1 MMLPSAPFFAP
12 PEQGGAT
19 GPLPPERGGER
30 VGERVAAAQQQIAA
44 AGNPATAR
52 LDAQVLLAH
61 LLGVE
66 RSWLFACP
74 ELQLTPEQLG
84 QYSALIARRCRH
96 EPVAYLTGHRE
107 FYGLTLAVD
116 SRVLI
121 PRPETEL
128 LVEQVLQAAT
138 QAAPRSLTVADVGTG
153 SGAIAV
159 AVAAHAPNTF
169 LYALD
174 NSCEALAVAHHNV
187 AQLRLEARVRL
198 VASDLLA
205 SLPAPADIVVANLP
219 YVTSTDYPQ
228 LDRDVRDYEPPQ
240 ALVAG
245 PAGLDLIER
254 LLAQLPA
261 HCRAGCLVALEI
273 GYNQGKAVQALVE
286 SSLPGATQF
295 VLRQDYQGHDRIVTF
310 RL

>member
-1 MMLPSAPFFAP
+1 
-12 PEQGGAT
+12 
-19 GPLPPERGGER
+19 
-30 VGERVAAAQQQIAA
+30 VAAAARQIAA
-44 AGNPATAR
+44 AGNPTTAR

-74 ELQLTPEQLG
+74 ELRLTPEQLV

-96 EPVAYLTGHRE
+96 EPVAYLTGYRD

-121 PRPETEL
+121 ETEL
-128 LVEQVLQAAT
+128 LVEQVLHAAT
-138 QAAPRSLTVADVGTG
+138 QAAPGSVTVADVGTG

-159 AVAAHAPNTF
+159 AVATHAPNTF

-174 NSCEALAVAHHNV
+174 NSRAALAVAHHNV

-205 SLPAPADIVVANLP
+205 SLPVLADIVVANLP
-219 YVTSTDYPQ
+219 YVTSTDYLQ

-254 LLAQLPA
+254 LLTQLPA

-273 GYNQGKAVQALVE
+273 GYNQGKAVQALVH